1 MIGPLLVLTVPT
13 RLVLSLRASAIY
25 AMHFNLLGVHAL
37 FYVYLGFK
45 VWNMSSSDSEG
56 EDWIPYKDREEWAD
70 VKPVPQDDGP
80 FPVVAI
86 AYSDKCELILI
97 CVHLF

>member
-1 MIGPLLVLTVPT
+1 
-13 RLVLSLRASAIY
+13 
-25 AMHFNLLGVHAL
+25 
-37 FYVYLGFK
+37 
-45 VWNMSSSDSEG
+45 MSSSDSEG